1 MAQTLN
7 DAIQEKSISSMILG
21 YHPSTGLKPLFKRPL
36 HSILLENN
44 QRLEV
49 VLQPLSDS
57 INQKPL
63 GQDVYFSLLSLKEIF
78 FILMVTF
85 TSIILARIAEVYVGV
100 DDLSIIFIV
109 AVLLVA
115 TKTRMLAAVITAML
129 FSLPIIFSLSS
140 RVLLSRFQL
149 IKALSPLLPT

>member
-1 MAQTLN
+1 V
-7 DAIQEKSISSMILG
+7 
-21 YHPSTGLKPLFKRPL
+21 
-36 HSILLENN
+36 LE
-44 QRLEV
+44 
-49 VLQPLSDS
+49 PLSDS

-129 FSLPIIFSLSS
+129 FLCL
-140 RVLLSRFQL
+140 
-149 IKALSPLLPT
+149 